1 MDKTTC
7 TLTGFA
13 LLIFSGSAAAIPI
26 QGPTDIGSN
35 GQAFHNGHR
44 ITGIDFICGPT
55 CIGQVNGR
63 PGPDGDFAGLG
74 GLKTRSG
81 ELQRHDFKYSNFQN
95 TLPSQVFR
103 DIDYGGLQYGFT
115 MTGLGVVSA
124 DINNDPN
131 CRGTQD
137 FGCLVLAGT
146 GIFSITAKGSNYTDA
161 AGNWVYSQT
170 GTRFP
175 SQNTALPEPGT
186 IALLGLGLVGFGII
200 RYLRK
205 AA

>member
-13 LLIFSGSAAAIPI
+13 LLVFSGSAVAIPI
-26 QGPTDIGSN
+26 QGPIDIGSE

-55 CIGQVNGR
+55 CIGPVTGR
-63 PGPDGDFAGLG
+63 PEGDFAGPG
-74 GLKTRSG
+74 GLNTRS
-81 ELQRHDFKYSNFQN
+81 EEFQRHDFKYSNFQV
-95 TLPSQVFR
+95 TPPSQVFR

-115 MTGLGVVSA
+115 LTGLGTVSA
-124 DINNDPN
+124 DINNGSN

-146 GIFSITAKGSNYTDA
+146 GFFSITASGSNYTDA
-161 AGNWVYSQT
+161 AGNWVYSHN

-175 SQNTALPEPGT
+175 GQNTALPEPGT